1 MTSYN
6 IFQRADTETVAQ
18 ILDWLRNQERGL
30 YRAAI
35 NELSGLKKLRP
46 QFVKQKP
53 VAQQFEWLKKMLSW
67 KPSETI
73 GDHLLQVWLVRKQE
87 GMLVDFLDTL
97 GIEHNGHGMVDGDL
111 PDSLDA
117 EKLGPA
123 VTALFDK
130 NPAGVVSVYL
140 QMFQNQTPEGWS
152 ELQTILDAEP
162 RFSLTAE

>member
-1 MTSYN
+1 MTSYT
-6 IFQRADTETVAQ
+6 IFQRADEETVAL

-35 NELSGLKKLRP
+35 NELSALKKLRP

-53 VAQQFEWLKKMLSW
+53 VTDQFEWLKKMLSW
-67 KPSETI
+67 KPAETI

-87 GMLVDFLDTL
+87 GMLVEFLNAL

-117 EKLGPA
+117 EKLKPA
-123 VTALFDK
+123 VAELFDK

-140 QMFQNQTPEGWS
+140 QMFQNQTDNGWT
-152 ELQTILDAEP
+152 ELQEILDTEP
-162 RFSLTAE
+162 RFTLRGE